1 MIVASRFLRLNPQER
16 LALIEPDP
24 RDRPL
29 IVQFASDDP
38 ETLLAAARLAED
50 YCDAVDLNLGC
61 PQPQAVRDHYG
72 SILMEEPELVG
83 KWLMSQICCLQTA
96 TAAGVLTHVCCACPR
111 QKPW

>member
-1 MIVASRFLRLNPQER
+1 MIVAQRFLSLNSQER

-29 IVQFASDDP
+29 IVQFAADDP
-38 ETLLAAARLAED
+38 EILLAAARAAQD

-83 KWLMSQICCLQTA
+83 KLHVSWLFCSFKRYCRC
-96 TAAGVLTHVCCACPR
+96 
-111 QKPW
+111 